1 MDINILSRHDN
12 VIKGPLPIEWI
23 MLAYCLITFIL
34 AAFLWNNI
42 EAAPILNR
50 LYILTGTAVLW
61 GLYRYLPCQLTYLL
75 RILFQILLLGYWYP
89 DIYYFAKFMPNT
101 DHLFASVDQFVFGC
115 QPAVMFR
122 QILPGLFWKELFN
135 MGYFS
140 YYLMILCVFI
150 WPLFHH
156 YRLLDYSTCV
166 MVCSFMLF
174 YFIFLLLQSAGP
186 QFYFQHI
193 GSQLVSEGK
202 FPAIGDWFCYHPQ
215 LIHDHSTP
223 NGLFSSLVE
232 IMQQGEKPI
241 AAFPSSHVGLS
252 TIILILARKMSHRLF
267 WIFVPFY
274 CILCLSTVYIGAH
287 YAIDVLGGW
296 LFAIPIYHLSSCIS
310 SRILTKQ
317 S

>member
-241 AAFPSSHVGLS
+241 AAFPSSVHHHSHTCPQDVTPPFLDICS
-252 TIILILARKMSHRLF
+252 FLLHTLPVNCLYRSPLCHRRLRRLAVCNTYLPFVFLHQQQNPHKAILIL
-267 WIFVPFY
+267 
-274 CILCLSTVYIGAH
+274 
-287 YAIDVLGGW
+287 
-296 LFAIPIYHLSSCIS
+296 
-310 SRILTKQ
+310 
-317 S
+317 